1 MRGPDETLQDP
12 EGAQVRRVRQEDG
25 LRRPRLQ
32 VGALAGTSVAVIS
45 NPGRCRSANRGMLT
59 GQHTDLCTG
68 IRPLYDQGTQPAIS
82 GRGFKLG
89 GRPT

>member
-45 NPGRCRSANRGMLT
+45 NPGRCRSANRGLLT

-68 IRPLYDQGTQPAIS
+68 VHPLYDQGTC
-82 GRGFKLG
+82 GGRERRGF
-89 GRPT
+89 